1 MNGDQQS
8 TPNNII
14 RRDRFDENI
23 EKEIVHKPVEPDEI
37 LYVDV
42 YNAQG
47 QLLMRTTNENIE
59 SLNLPQGVY
68 ILRKVGETQSYSIK
82 FIK

>member
-1 MNGDQQS
+1 MPSNQNGLMAL
-8 TPNNII
+8 
-14 RRDRFDENI
+14 FMCA
-23 EKEIVHKPVEPDEI
+23 EI
-37 LYVDV
+37 